1 MCNLN
6 QIKILRKNLKLDR
19 RLLILPKEMLRLSQP
34 TLNQFRA
41 QTRDRI
47 QSQKIRGAKG
57 DCARFVGKLNS
68 PEDADTSVAS
78 VLHFSAHDAAAK
90 LRYLISLIVY

>member
-78 VLHFSAHDAAAK
+78 VLHFSARDAAAK
-90 LRYLISLIVY
+90 LRY